1 MWIIATLAT
10 VGLLLWY
17 IIKLETKVEQLE
29 FQLYQKDQEIKT
41 KHQYIQYQS
50 TKMNTWKGLYDMAQH
65 SVVILTQEV
74 KSWKDKYDQAE
85 TDLVAH
91 LIMQP
96 GAK

>member
-50 TKMNTWKGLYDMAQH
+50 TKMKTWKGLYDMAQH
-65 SVVILTQEV
+65 SVLILTQEV

-85 TDLVAH
+85 TNLIAH